1 MPDAERRRR
10 LAAVYRLLIE
20 LSRQQQLAGEQT
32 AALGEPGS
40 QGKAANDSLSIQ
52 EAVHA

>member
-1 MPDAERRRR
+1 MSDAERRRR

-20 LSRQQQLAGEQT
+20 LDRQQQLAGEQT

-40 QGKAANDSLSIQ
+40 QGEEKADS
-52 EAVHA
+52 A